1 MREVRKHN
9 SFISNSKMAPGKFI
23 KRFLFFLLPFFFV
36 MGIYVMLD
44 PFKVI
49 WHYDD
54 YFPLQEA
61 RVDLNN
67 GFVSIEN
74 FDNYKEEFHWDSFIF
89 GSSRSRFWYV
99 EDWKRYLPIGSRPYH
114 CDASTEC
121 LTGLRTKI
129 EYIDKSGE
137 KLNNVLIILD
147 KSLIAQVDAVEGHIY
162 ALPPKTV
169 NYANCLKFHTDYVKA
184 FLDFGFQ
191 KAYIKYMITG
201 RYDDSMKQYL
211 NPDFSR
217 YDYTTNEYYLRNE
230 MKIAK
235 GTYYTPELMD
245 ELKSNQHPDSISPV
259 CIGEEQVR
267 QFNVIKSVFK
277 RHHTDYKII
286 ISPLQ
291 NQIRLNPKDV
301 KQLQHLFGID
311 NVYDF
316 SGKNEITDNL
326 HNYYE
331 TSHYRPVVTK
341 KLFKKIYGG
350 NHRTR

>member
-1 MREVRKHN
+1 MQEVRKHN
-9 SFISNSKMAPGKFI
+9 SFISNSKMAQGKFI
-23 KRFLFFLLPFFFV
+23 KRFILFLLPFFMI
-36 MGIYVMLD
+36 MGMYLMLD

-54 YFPLQEA
+54 YFPEQEA
-61 RVDLNN
+61 RVDLNH

-74 FDNYKEEFHWDSFIF
+74 FDNHKAEFHWDSYIF

-99 EDWKRYLPIGSRPYH
+99 EDWKQYLPENSRLYH

-129 EYIDKSGE
+129 EYIDRSGE
-137 KLNNVLIILD
+137 KLSNALVILD

-169 NYANCLKFHTDYVKA
+169 SYDNWLKFHIGYVKA
-184 FLDFGFQ
+184 FLDFCFL
-191 KAYIKYMITG
+191 KAYIKYMIT
-201 RYDDSMKQYL
+201 RKYDDSMKQYL
-211 NPDFSR
+211 NPDFSK
-217 YDYTTNEYYLRNE
+217 YDYTTNEYYLKNE
-230 MKIAK
+230 KRIAE
-235 GTYYTPELMD
+235 GNYYTPQLLE
-245 ELKSNQHPDSISPV
+245 ELKNNQHPDSISPV

-267 QFNVIKSVFK
+267 QFNIIKSIFN
-277 RHHTDYKII
+277 RHHTNYKII

-291 NQIRLNPKDV
+291 NQIRLNPTDV
-301 KQLQHLFGID
+301 KQLQNLFGKD

-316 SGKNEITDNL
+316 SGKNEITDDF

-341 KLFKKIYGG
+341 KLLKIIYGG
-350 NHRTR
+350 N

>member
-1 MREVRKHN
+1 MQEVRKHN
-9 SFISNSKMAPGKFI
+9 SFISSSEMVQGKFI
-23 KRFLFFLLPFFFV
+23 KRFLLFLLPLFLV

-44 PFKVI
+44 PFKVL
-49 WHYDD
+49 WYYED
-54 YFPLQEA
+54 YFPMQEA

-74 FDNYKEEFHWDSFIF
+74 FDNHREEFHWDSYIL

-99 EDWKRYLPIGSRPYH
+99 EDWMQYLPTGSRPYH

-137 KLNNVLIILD
+137 KLNNALVILD
-147 KSLIAQVDAVEGHIY
+147 KSLIAQVDAVEGHLF

-169 NYANCLKFHTDYVKA
+169 SYDNWLKFHSGFVKA
-184 FLDFGFQ
+184 FLDFGFLTT
-191 KAYIKYMITG
+191 YFKYLITG
-201 RYDDSMKQYL
+201 EYVESMKQHL
-211 NPDFSR
+211 NPDLSN
-217 YDYTTNEYYLRNE
+217 YDYKSNEYYLKYE
-230 MKIAK
+230 KKIVD
-235 GTYYTPELMD
+235 GFYYTPQLLE

-259 CIGEEQVR
+259 CIGEEQIR
-267 QFNVIKSVFK
+267 QFNIIKSIFV

-291 NQIRLNPKDV
+291 NQIRLNPIDV
-301 KQLQHLFGID
+301 AKLQNLFGKD
-311 NVYDF
+311 KVFDF
-316 SGKNEITDNL
+316 SGRNEMTDEF

-331 TSHYRPVVTK
+331 TSHYRPCVAEK
-341 KLFKKIYGG
+341 MLELIY
-350 NHRTR
+350 R